1 MSSSCGLHVVH
12 NTFRDGAKATGWE
25 IEHTLWSLYRLFHDC
40 PARLEDFT
48 SATGCSTAM
57 LKFCSHHWLKN
68 VTLSDRAL
76 QLWPHVKAYIEL
88 VHKGELPDP
97 KTQSFEVVKN
107 SAQDPL
113 FIPKVMIFNS
123 IAREMA
129 PFLTL
134 YQTDKPMLPF
144 LSGDIYNLMK
154 GKHSHVIALYY
165 WLY

>member
-57 LKFCSHHWLKN
+57 LKFCSHRWLEN

-134 YQTDKPMLPF
+134 
-144 LSGDIYNLMK
+144 
-154 GKHSHVIALYY
+154 
-165 WLY
+165 